1 MMMLSLCIHGF
12 PPCLARL
19 SLGGVLDT
27 TTIWAFAHSQV
38 TALLYLKEVPH
49 FPRSAENGDD
59 PLGYRGTQA
68 VFLLVFSRSGET
80 LADAARHCV
89 HAPQR
94 RGQRRRIS

>member
-1 MMMLSLCIHGF
+1 
-12 PPCLARL
+12 LARL

-59 PLGYRGTQA
+59 PLGYRNSSG
-68 VFLLVFSRSGET
+68 FSVSLFTFG
-80 LADAARHCV
+80 
-89 HAPQR
+89 
-94 RGQRRRIS
+94 